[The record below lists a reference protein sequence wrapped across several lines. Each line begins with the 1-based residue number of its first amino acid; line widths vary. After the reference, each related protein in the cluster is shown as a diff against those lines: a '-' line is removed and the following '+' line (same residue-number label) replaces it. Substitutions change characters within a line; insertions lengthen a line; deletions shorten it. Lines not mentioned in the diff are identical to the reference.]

1 MRWAGAP
8 GVGDHSVQL
17 PLDGIGDG
25 AHRVAVEVDG
35 DGTGGAVADGVVYL
49 DRTPPSAQRLA
60 AAATAGGGAGL
71 SWSVADDAS
80 GPGPSQAQVN
90 AAGDGST
97 AGAWETLASASGP
110 GPHAAQVA
118 VGMPDGIHAWR
129 VVAADVAGN
138 VGATAAPDHV
148 IVDTTPP
155 SVELHDVP
163 GAWVRALDL
172 DLTAT
177 DNLQSA
183 LGLGATQIDVN
194 AAADGSDGGE
204 WLTRSS
210 AVAAPGRRLVPV
222 ELGGLGDGRHVVR
235 VVVRN
240 GGPFGATLATERRV
254 TVRVDRSPPTIA
266 RASFTPAPGGLTASW
281 VADDELAGV
290 ETATVQWRDGSA
302 WRTLASHRASDGA
315 GSMAVNVSSV
325 PLGERTLRLLV
336 ADAAGN
342 VAARQGTARVNR
354 GGAGSTAA
362 DPFARLRSARMSVR
376 VIGARWARHAGR
388 RALVARIGIGRT
400 VTIAGRLRDA
410 RARAIAGA
418 EIRARGH
425 RGVVVGRTLTRRDG
439 RFRLVA
445 RPTAGGLLAI
455 GVPAGRELL
464 PSRGVPAVVIEV
476 RPRVSLAASSSSA
489 AAGQEVRFTG
499 RLVPAPADIGLGSR
513 KGVVLE
519 WLDPVRGTWR
529 PVVNARI
536 RADGS
541 FAIPWSFALRGLTIP
556 MRASVPTEVG
566 WPLLPARSGV
576 IRVTVR

>member
-35 DGTGGAVADGVVYL
+35 DGTGGAVADGVVHL
-49 DRTPPSAQRLA
+49 DRTPPSAQGLA

-71 SWSVADDAS
+71 SWSVADNAS
-80 GPGPSQAQVN
+80 GAGPSHAQVN

-97 AGAWETLASASGP
+97 AGAWETLAGASGP

-118 VGMPDGIHAWR
+118 VGMPDGVHAWR

-315 GSMAVNVSSV
+315 GSMAV
-325 PLGERTLRLLV
+325 ERLV
-336 ADAAGN
+336 RPPRRAHPAAPGRGRRRQRRR
-342 VAARQGTARVNR
+342 APGHGARRPGR
-354 GGAGSTAA
+354 GGQ
-362 DPFARLRSARMSVR
+362 
-376 VIGARWARHAGR
+376 HGR
-388 RALVARIGIGRT
+388 RPVRAAPERADVRARDRRP
-400 VTIAGRLRDA
+400 AGPPRGPA
-410 RARAIAGA
+410 RARRADRHRPDGHDLRPPPGRPRPCHRRRRDP
-418 EIRARGH
+418 RARPPRR
-425 RGVVVGRTLTRRDG
+425 RGGPDADPPGR
-439 RFRLVA
+439 A
-445 RPTAGGLLAI
+445 
-455 GVPAGRELL
+455 
-464 PSRGVPAVVIEV
+464 
-476 RPRVSLAASSSSA
+476 
-489 AAGQEVRFTG
+489 
-499 RLVPAPADIGLGSR
+499 
-513 KGVVLE
+513 
-519 WLDPVRGTWR
+519 
-529 PVVNARI
+529 
-536 RADGS
+536 
-541 FAIPWSFALRGLTIP
+541 
-556 MRASVPTEVG
+556 
-566 WPLLPARSGV
+566 LPARRAPDGRWPPCHRGPGRARAPAVARRAGGRRSRCGPG
-576 IRVTVR
+576 